1 MDARRG
7 RALTGL
13 SPFHSSQRSWL
24 PVVMTLPV
32 VGLLVIVILLPEIW
46 AGVISFTDFSLGS
59 SFRYVG
65 WENYRTILTDN
76 VFWNAVRNN
85 LIFVAGTVGT
95 EFLLGLGLALLLSR
109 GFPLQRLWISLIIA
123 PYAISPVVSVVTW
136 KYMLQP
142 TMGLVNYL
150 MSFAGLVNVRWTTD
164 PGLAM
169 LSVIFVEVWRSSPFM
184 TVVLYAAVISVPTEL
199 LEAARVDG
207 AGGLRTFWH
216 VTLPLIR
223 PAILVAV
230 VFRLVFAL
238 RTFDVIWILTQGGP
252 IRATEVL
259 AVYLFNQGFRYWQ
272 FGLASATAW
281 IVLVLTMLLS
291 TYYLVFMSRTM
302 FGSEQ

>member
-1 MDARRG
+1 
-7 RALTGL
+7 
-13 SPFHSSQRSWL
+13 
-24 PVVMTLPV
+24 
-32 VGLLVIVILLPEIW
+32 
-46 AGVISFTDFSLGS
+46 
-59 SFRYVG
+59 
-65 WENYRTILTDN
+65 
-76 VFWNAVRNN
+76 FWNAVRNN